1 MINQY
6 GFPPIRYCKTQEDNK
21 NITKERSYAPQVIK
35 TLNINKILTE
45 EKNKPLIV
53 IDDNNTQNNNLEI
66 VDKL

>member
-6 GFPPIRYCKTQEDNK
+6 GFPPIRYCKTQDNK

-45 EKNKPLIV
+45 EKKKPLVV
-53 IDDNNTQNNNLEI
+53 IDDDNTQSNLEI
-66 VDKL
+66 VDKI